1 MRLFRRQRD
10 AAGRMSD
17 EFQAMLYARLLALA
31 VVVGYVI
38 AFVLENGKSVRVH
51 FVFHS
56 TDVSLI
62 WVILLSIAL
71 GLVGGVL
78 VGQLDRRRRRRGAD
92 Q

>member
-31 VVVGYVI
+31 LVVGYVI

-71 GLVGGVL
+71 GLVGGML
-78 VGQLDRRRRRRGAD
+78 FAQLDRRRRRRGSG

>member
-31 VVVGYVI
+31 LVVGYVI

-71 GLVGGVL
+71 GLVGGML
-78 VGQLDRRRRRRGAD
+78 FAQLDRRRRRHSSGE
-92 Q
+92 

>member
-10 AAGRMSD
+10 AAGKIGE

-31 VVVGYVI
+31 LVVGYVI
-38 AFVLENGKSVRVH
+38 AFVLENGKSVRVR

-71 GLVGGVL
+71 GLIGGL
-78 VGQLDRRRRRRGAD
+78 LLAQLDRRRRRRSAG

>member
-1 MRLFRRQRD
+1 
-10 AAGRMSD
+10 MSD

>member
-10 AAGRMSD
+10 AAGRVGED
-17 EFQAMLYARLLALA
+17 FQAMLYARLLALA
-31 VVVGYVI
+31 LVVGYVI

-51 FVFHS
+51 FVLHS

-71 GLVGGVL
+71 GLIGGML
-78 VGQLDRRRRRRGAD
+78 LAQLDRRRRRRSSD
-92 Q
+92 K